1 MYGQHDQQ
9 QHLFQQQQRQQQLQ
23 QQQMQQQQ
31 QQQMQQ
37 PSMGCGNSFGGM
49 QQSSNNS
56 FGGGMGA
63 NNSFGGGAGGMGGR
77 GMPGLGGG
85 MPGGGSGLGLGGAA
99 PHNSGLGGA
108 GRLGGGGGS
117 FGNMQGQPASYN
129 PSGEILAM
137 INKGQQNLSSLGL
150 PPNQSAL
157 GMGGSMGGSLPVGLT
172 PPGMPSVQGGAPGG
186 LGGLG
191 LPGQPDMGAPMGGI
205 PSTPSFDMSDFP
217 SLGQRA
223 PSAPPGG
230 MQQFRSGLQQGL
242 GGGLGMSMPGV
253 PQQALPPQSEFAIQ
267 NEDFPALPGA
277 GPAPTGGGGHD
288 GGLGG
293 GGLGG
298 GFGMEGGV
306 SAMLGG
312 LGKDEHGGLGG
323 LGAGGGGTSVLLDGT
338 TDRYG
343 LMGLLNVI
351 RMTDQDLNTLALGTD
366 LTTLGLNLNSSE
378 CLYATFASPWA
389 DAPAQRDPEFS
400 LPQCYY
406 MQPPALKTGHFS
418 KFQLETL
425 FYIFY
430 NMPRDTLQAYAAT
443 ELYNRDWRYH
453 KDLKLWFTKASRQG
467 GAADTQK
474 GQYIYFDINEWKKK
488 MFHGAAGG
496 AAAGGGGGTD
506 VEGESAAGIEDL

>member
-1 MYGQHDQQ
+1 
-9 QHLFQQQQRQQQLQ
+9 
-23 QQQMQQQQ
+23 
-31 QQQMQQ
+31 
-37 PSMGCGNSFGGM
+37 
-49 QQSSNNS
+49 
-56 FGGGMGA
+56 
-63 NNSFGGGAGGMGGR
+63 
-77 GMPGLGGG
+77 MPGLGQPNAGI
-85 MPGGGSGLGLGGAA
+85 PGQTAGLGLGQAGAA
-99 PHNSGLGGA
+99 GPLNGALGGA
-108 GRLGGGGGS
+108 ARLGGGAAAAGGA
-117 FGNMQGQPASYN
+117 FGGMQGQPASYN

-137 INKGQQNLSSLGL
+137 INKGQNL
-150 PPNQSAL
+150 
-157 GMGGSMGGSLPVGLT
+157 
-172 PPGMPSVQGGAPGG
+172 
-186 LGGLG
+186 GLG
-191 LPGQPDMGAPMGGI
+191 LPQAQPQGLGGMGGGL
-205 PSTPSFDMSDFP
+205 PQGLGQQPGMPGTQVGGGPAGLGGMPGLGGVGADGQVGGAGGVVGMGGVAASPSFDMSDFP

-223 PSAPPGG
+223 GAQPGG
-230 MQQFRSGLQQGL
+230 ASAMQQFRGGP
-242 GGGLGMSMPGV
+242 GGGMGVVQPG
-253 PQQALPPQSEFAIQ
+253 PPQSEFAIQ

-277 GPAPTGGGGHD
+277 APASSSLGGGGMGAD
-288 GGLGG
+288 GRGG

-298 GFGMEGGV
+298 FRNSAVESGVEALLGPPSGKDGDGGV
-306 SAMLGG
+306 
-312 LGKDEHGGLGG
+312 GLGG
-323 LGAGGGGTSVLLDGT
+323 LGGGHVVSGVSGGGTGPLS

-418 KFQLETL
+418 KFRLETL

-453 KDLKLWFTKASRQG
+453 KDLKLWFTKASRT
-467 GAADTQK
+467 GAGQEQQK
-474 GQYIYFDINEWKKK
+474 GHYIYFDINEWRKK

-496 AAAGGGGGTD
+496 SAGGGANGAD

>member
-1 MYGQHDQQ
+1 MYGQHDQ

-23 QQQMQQQQ
+23 QQQ
-31 QQQMQQ
+31 QMQQ
-37 PSMGCGNSFGGM
+37 PSMGCGNSFGSM
-49 QQSSNNS
+49 QQQSTNSGFGGGGMGVNNS
-56 FGGGMGA
+56 FGGGV
-63 NNSFGGGAGGMGGR
+63 SGMGGSR

-85 MPGGGSGLGLGGAA
+85 VPGAGSGLQGLGTGAGA
-99 PHNSGLGGA
+99 PLNGGLGGA
-108 GRLGGGGGS
+108 GRLGGGGGGGGGGG
-117 FGNMQGQPASYN
+117 FGMQGQPASYN

-137 INKGQQNLSSLGL
+137 INKGQNLGSLGL
-150 PPNQSAL
+150 PPNQSPL
-157 GMGGSMGGSLPVGLT
+157 GNMGGAMGGGLPVGLNQ
-172 PPGMPSVQGGAPGG
+172 PGMPSVGQGGPGG

-191 LPGQPDMGAPMGGI
+191 LPGQPDLGQTMGSI

-217 SLGQRA
+217 SLGNR
-223 PSAPPGG
+223 PGGSAPASG
-230 MQQFRSGLQQGL
+230 MQQFRSGLQQGGL
-242 GGGLGMSMPGV
+242 GGMAGLGGMPGV
-253 PQQALPPQSEFAIQ
+253 PQQQLPPQSEFAIQ

-277 GPAPTGGGGHD
+277 GPAPTGGGDPSGM
-288 GGLGG
+288 GGSSIGG
-293 GGLGG
+293 D
-298 GFGMEGGV
+298 FRGV
-306 SAMLGG
+306 ESML
-312 LGKDEHGGLGG
+312 GGLGG
-323 LGAGGGGTSVLLDGT
+323 LGKEGGQGLGSGASSGLDGS

-343 LMGLLNVI
+343 LMGLLSVI

-389 DAPAQRDPEFS
+389 DTPAQRDPEFS
-400 LPQCYY
+400 LPHCYY

-467 GAADTQK
+467 NADTQK

-488 MFHGAAGG
+488 MFHGASGSAGG
-496 AAAGGGGGTD
+496 VGGAGGD